1 MNGSIKTDRR
11 YTLGDYKYATMEDYV
26 TDIPDYL
33 YFDSNFLSTL
43 RFLQLLSFEIAYRRY
58 VQLVSKFPHSM
69 DIEQATKEL
78 EAIREKELV
87 SIKAL
92 LNGKLSHEP
101 TTEE

>member
-1 MNGSIKTDRR
+1 
-11 YTLGDYKYATMEDYV
+11 
-26 TDIPDYL
+26 
-33 YFDSNFLSTL
+33 
-43 RFLQLLSFEIAYRRY
+43 
-58 VQLVSKFPHSM
+58 M